1 MEAQALL
8 VETLHKACGSVEVAR
23 DLVGRSGSLYLQ
35 ADTAP
40 DNFVAG
46 CFDEAARALES
57 VVEALKVK
65 LGESSLGP
73 AA

>member
-8 VETLHKACGSVEVAR
+8 IETLQKACGSVEVAQ

-35 ADTAP
+35 AEVTPDTH
-40 DNFVAG
+40 VAG
-46 CFDEAARALES
+46 CFDEAARALET
-57 VVEALKVK
+57 VIEALKLK
-65 LGESSLGP
+65 LGEKSLGP